1 MALAQLALWLG
12 LYGPLKSLL
21 PVLGTQ
27 IAVQANGAGA
37 SKEALLAAVTMVG
50 SLVVVMATPLAGSL
64 SDRSRGPWGRRS
76 PWIAGGSL
84 VAGGGIAL
92 LPQAG
97 SGGSLLILWGLANL
111 GLGACLAALQG
122 SAADRVPS
130 GQQGSLWGWVGLA
143 QPIGLVLG
151 VGLCGL
157 LVPNLGLAA
166 LVLAAV
172 VVLAPAPFAVQEGRQ
187 AGLPEPEG
195 ARETPWHRQLS
206 LAAFRH
212 RPFACLWLSR
222 FLLYLGWSISTVY
235 LLYFL
240 EDRQGL
246 AQAQALDALTLLLGL
261 YTGGTALASALTGPL
276 ANHLDRRL
284 LLVGI
289 GTGGMALACGLLL
302 VSQSLPLALA
312 LAAAGLLGLAYGA
325 YAASHQA
332 LVIQHLPSAQHHGR
346 DLGLFHTA
354 NSAALV
360 LAPALAWLLV
370 TRLGGYGALFSAAV
384 VLMLVSA
391 LPLLLLGAGSHPQLD
406 PARTD

>member
-12 LYGPLKSLL
+12 LYGPLKSLV
-21 PVLGTQ
+21 PVLATD
-27 IAVQANGAGA
+27 IAAQANGAGP
-37 SKEALLAAVTMVG
+37 SKEALLAALTMVG
-50 SLVVVMATPLAGSL
+50 SLVVVVATPLAGSL

-84 VAGGGIAL
+84 VAGGAIAL

-97 SGGSLLILWGLANL
+97 SGGLLLILWGLANL

-166 LVLAAV
+166 VVLAAL
-172 VVLAPAPFAVQEGRQ
+172 VVLAHAPFAVQEGRQ
-187 AGLPEPEG
+187 PWLPEPNG
-195 ARETPWHRQLS
+195 GRETPWQRQLS
-206 LAAFRH
+206 LVAFRH
-212 RPFACLWLSR
+212 RPFARLWLSR

-240 EDRQGL
+240 EDRLGL
-246 AQAQALDALTLLLGL
+246 AQAQALDALTLLLAL
-261 YTGGTALASALTGPL
+261 YAGGTALASALSGPI
-276 ANHLDRRL
+276 ADRLDRRL

-302 VSQSLPLALA
+302 VSQSLPVA
-312 LAAAGLLGLAYGA
+312 LAAASLLGLAYGA

-346 DLGLFHTA
+346 DLGLFHAA

-370 TRLGGYGALFSAAV
+370 TRLGGYGGLFLTAT
-384 VLMLVSA
+384 VLILVSA
-391 LPLLLLGAGSHPQLD
+391 LPLLRLGVGTEAQLD
-406 PARTD
+406 PKPLPD